1 MKKLPIH
8 YCLYFLL
15 ALCLL
20 SCKKNYIPYYN
31 KVNEIDSIYRLA
43 NNPKLAVKE
52 YRELFKKYTPKN
64 QERIEEYATYINLA
78 DQYHEDFGG
87 KESLYHLISLI
98 APYGD
103 KYKNYLPLFNKYGI
117 DNNTVEQKIADWKK
131 DLNKRLIDSFT
142 VAATRDQIGRPYDT
156 AVVRKNVKKNA
167 ELFIW
172 TFKKYGFPSQQKI
185 GMAGNNGNGFHMTT
199 LLTHMNESKK
209 YYPYIKEKLLEY
221 IKSGDCS
228 PLDYARMHD
237 THLGSHKGTS
247 LYGFNMIAVKDSVQ
261 TNRNRKSLGIASIK
275 HSFQIRKDF
284 FKKLKEDESHSSE

>member
-1 MKKLPIH
+1 MKKFNIH
-8 YCLYFLL
+8 YCIYFFI
-15 ALCLL
+15 ALSLS
-20 SCKKNYIPYYN
+20 SCKKNYITYYN
-31 KVNEIDSIYRLA
+31 KVNEIDSVYRLA

-64 QERIEEYATYINLA
+64 QERIEEYSTYIRLA

-103 KYKNYLPLFNKYGI
+103 QYKDYLPLFNKYGV
-117 DNNTVEQKIADWKK
+117 DNNTVQQKIAEWKK

-142 VAATRDQIGRPYDT
+142 VAAARDQIGRPADT

-172 TFKKYGFPSQQKI
+172 TFKNYGFPSQQKI
-185 GMAGNNGNGFHMTT
+185 GMVGNNGNGFYMTT

-228 PLDYARMHD
+228 PLDYARMAD
-237 THLGSHKGTS
+237 INLGSHKGVS
-247 LYGFNMIAVKDSVQ
+247 LYGFNMTPVKDTAQ
-261 TNRNRKSLGIASIK
+261 TNRNRKSIGIPSMK

-284 FKKLKEDESHSSE
+284 FKKLKEDESHHSE

>member
-8 YCLYFLL
+8 YCIYFLI
-15 ALCLL
+15 ALCLS
-20 SCKKNYIPYYN
+20 SCKKNYITYYN

-103 KYKNYLPLFNKYGI
+103 QYKNYLPLFNKYGI

-131 DLNKRLIDSFT
+131 DLNKRLIDSF
-142 VAATRDQIGRPYDT
+142 AIAFKRDQQGRPFDT
-156 AVVRKNVKKNA
+156 LQVKRNVEKNA
-167 ELFIW
+167 QLFKW
-172 TFKKYGFPSQQKI
+172 TFEKYGFPSKDKI
-185 GMAGNNGNGFHMTT
+185 GSFPMLTLISHMSD
-199 LLTHMNESKK
+199 SKTF
-209 YYPYIKEKLLEY
+209 YPYLETKILEY
-221 IKSGDCS
+221 VKSGDCP
-228 PLDYARMHD
+228 PLDYSLLVD
-237 THLGSHKGTS
+237 GNKFTLGKSTY
-247 LYGFNMIAVKDSVQ
+247 YGMGRSFLAKIDSV
-261 TNRNRKSLGIASIK
+261 TVNRHRKNIGLPSLK
-275 HSFQIRKDF
+275 HTAILKRDF